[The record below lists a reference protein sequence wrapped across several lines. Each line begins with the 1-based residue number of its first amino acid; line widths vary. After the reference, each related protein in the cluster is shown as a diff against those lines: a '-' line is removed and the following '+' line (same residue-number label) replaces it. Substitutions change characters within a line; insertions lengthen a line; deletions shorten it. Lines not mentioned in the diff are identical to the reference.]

1 VLIEAPERFEQYG
14 SVRIY
19 DVSKVLE
26 LDSLASRNP
35 PGTYKLDYNE
45 LEDIGSRTAII
56 VPVKDE
62 ELFTLEGVLAGIPH
76 LSPIILVSASS
87 RLPID
92 RYKHEIALSKNFY
105 YRTDRPIVIIHQRD
119 PTWGEYLADTNLNIM
134 LDEEGVVRK
143 GKGEGM
149 MLGVMVAKYLGYE
162 FVGFI
167 DSDNYVPGSVH
178 EYAWTYY
185 AGFAMAESKG
195 SMIRIQWP
203 YKAKLQESEV
213 YLRRRGRVSRVTNS
227 VMNHVLT
234 IIRRIETDIIKTA
247 NSGEHAL
254 SMDLALQ
261 LSWAGGFAV
270 EPYEYVYLLEKCWI
284 ERSEEECPMIKDG
297 VKIIQLESR
306 NPHIHA
312 SRDDEHLIEM
322 LALSLGTIYHSK
334 LVNDD
339 LREYIVDTLR
349 NYGYTGKEPPRP
361 RIYPPIKTINIE
373 KVVSHVLTESSDTR
387 IYGLKA

>member
-1 VLIEAPERFEQYG
+1 MLIEAPERFEQYG

-26 LDSLASRNP
+26 LDSLASHNP
-35 PGTYKLDYNE
+35 SGTYKLDYNE
-45 LEDIGSRTAII
+45 LEDIGSRTAIV

-76 LSPIILVSASS
+76 LSPIILISASS

-92 RYKHEIALSKNFY
+92 RYRHELALSKNFY
-105 YRTDRPIVIIHQRD
+105 YRTSRPIIVIHQRD
-119 PTWGEYLADTNLNIM
+119 PVWSEFLAGTPLEEL
-134 LDEEGVVRK
+134 LDENGIVRK

-149 MLGVMVAKYLGYE
+149 ILGVMVAKYLGYE
-162 FVGFI
+162 YVGFI

-185 AGFAMAESKG
+185 AGFAIAESKG

-213 YLRRRGRVSRVTNS
+213 YLRRRGRVSRVTNT
-227 VMNHVLT
+227 VINHVLT
-234 IIRRIETDIIKTA
+234 MIRRIETDVIKTA

-254 SMDLALQ
+254 SMDLAVDLR
-261 LSWAGGFAV
+261 WAGGFAV
-270 EPYEYVYLLEKCWI
+270 EPFEYVYLLEKCWI
-284 ERSEEECPMIKDG
+284 EKDENECPMIKEG

-312 SRDDEHLIEM
+312 SRDDGHLIEM

-334 LVNDD
+334 LVNGG
-339 LREYIVDTLR
+339 LKEYVINTLR
-349 NYGYTGKEPPRP
+349 NYGYTGKEPPKP
-361 RIYPPIKTINIE
+361 RVYPPIKSVDIDKI
-373 KVVSHVLTESSDTR
+373 VSHVLSESIDAR
-387 IYGLKA
+387 IYGLKT